1 MQRTILFLFSILACG
16 AASAQQ
22 LGVTPA
28 NYIKT
33 TGAPAQTCSASSYNG
48 VFAVSQALNWYQCS
62 NNNLAGTYG
71 WNSLGGGSGGGVPSV
86 NGITG
91 AVTIAGA
98 GVSTSGSTITVG
110 GGQPP
115 AYASGSYFIPFGDSR
130 WSVSGTCGWEGT
142 NIGSGSISG
151 GVLTANGTLGVVA
164 TGIGLKLWGFT
175 GSASGLN
182 DQIVYPSSAS
192 TGTFN
197 AAVTGISTLG
207 STGAGHYGCAD
218 AFSTLIATSPN
229 MPSTSTMQ
237 MASVANAVIGYTT
250 DTSTGSLMQY
260 YAALVHPYTFAVTGQ
275 PCTIVFQGGVVG
287 MYGNISG
294 YNTPAEIEDQLQQAW
309 STFHA
314 DGCTVVAT
322 TIIPEYPNGLY
333 SSVTMNAD
341 TQTANKWIAGQA
353 NSALPI
359 YKVSAPATLCTGCY
373 WDQVVDVYSLFPDP
387 TNGFLF
393 NQSAPLYHL
402 TDSGNN
408 LLFSGVNYTLLNRAS
423 APIPNLVCNT
433 WLNDQCTTVA
443 YTFNGRALPTIAES
457 GDYTAEMVSDA
468 MTLSTAQT
476 ANGSKVFQSSS
487 PTATPVTIQ
496 AVSGLAAMTPAIV
509 QSANSSYTGGPTSV
523 TLGSAVTAGDAL
535 LIVCPNDTVWGPSD
549 SLGNTWTAI
558 GGTGNWNSGTSSY
571 DGNMLY
577 GRNQAVV
584 AVALNSAA
592 GSDTITCGNGSAATA
607 VEISNIATSS
617 AQDAATAFSVK
628 LPASGTSYTVPSFT
642 TSQMDALLEVA
653 VCNGVN
659 GFSGFASIGF
669 AAVTTATAGGCNGG
683 PDVASVAFEA
693 VPAGTYSPVLTYA
706 PSTFDGMFI
715 QVGLKASGTIIPQ
728 SADLQQI
735 KGSGG
740 AVLSGVDK
748 VGLPYIVPQSFAA
761 LSSNLTCG
769 GTPPLEGNY
778 AAITDSPVTSGV
790 VTTGGGSNH
799 VSIYCNGTNWIV
811 YSAVGIAGPTGP
823 TGATGATGATGPAGA
838 TGPTGPAGPAN
849 TLAIGTVSSV
859 SYGTSPSATI
869 TGTAPSQTLNFALET
884 GPTGATGSTGP
895 TGPTG
900 PTGATGATG
909 ATGSAGTNAP
919 AWLQYLGT
927 GTDGAYSCA
936 TGTCTK
942 GNGVFNY
949 TTFNV
954 SSGATLN
961 YSSAYAV
968 VYVTGACT
976 INGTIGTA
984 ISVGQG
990 GGFGGGGGSGGGGG
1004 GGTAAGTAGTGVGP
1018 YPGLAYSAT
1027 YGVSAGG
1034 TAGTSSGGTGGGGNS
1049 LLSTAPAWYSIVNS
1063 GASAG
1068 YFWTGAPG
1076 GAGGSS
1082 GGAGGYEGGGFT
1094 LICGSIT
1101 GTGTINMS
1109 GQAGGNS
1116 TANNIGAGGG
1126 GGGGPIVLSSQAAE
1140 TYSLTL
1146 TNSGGAGGSCLS
1158 FTGCGVGGTGG
1169 AGAQAKFSGW

>member
-1 MQRTILFLFSILACG
+1 MQI
-16 AASAQQ
+16 
-22 LGVTPA
+22 
-28 NYIKT
+28 
-33 TGAPAQTCSASSYNG
+33 
-48 VFAVSQALNWYQCS
+48 
-62 NNNLAGTYG
+62 
-71 WNSLGGGSGGGVPSV
+71 
-86 NGITG
+86 
-91 AVTIAGA
+91 
-98 GVSTSGSTITVG
+98 
-110 GGQPP
+110 
-115 AYASGSYFIPFGDSR
+115 
-130 WSVSGTCGWEGT
+130 
-142 NIGSGSISG
+142 
-151 GVLTANGTLGVVA
+151 
-164 TGIGLKLWGFT
+164 
-175 GSASGLN
+175 
-182 DQIVYPSSAS
+182 
-192 TGTFN
+192 
-197 AAVTGISTLG
+197 
-207 STGAGHYGCAD
+207 
-218 AFSTLIATSPN
+218 
-229 MPSTSTMQ
+229 
-237 MASVANAVIGYTT
+237 ASVANADV
-250 DTSTGSLMQY
+250 SALMSQY
-260 YAALVHPYTFAVTGQ
+260 ATLVHPYTFAVTGQ
-275 PCTIVFQGGVVG
+275 PCTIIFQGGVVG
-287 MYGNISG
+287 LYDNADSIAA
-294 YNTPAEIEDQLQQAW
+294 TEEQLQSAW
-309 STFHA
+309 AQFHA
-314 DGCTVVAT
+314 DGCTVVET
-322 TIIPEYPNGLY
+322 TIIPEIPNSLY
-333 SSVTMNAD
+333 SDPNMNSD
-341 TQTANKWIAGQA
+341 TQTINKWIAGQA
-353 NSALPI
+353 NTTLPI
-359 YKVSAPATLCTGCY
+359 YQVASPTTPCTGGCY
-373 WDQVVDVYSLFPDP
+373 WDQIVDTYSLFPDP
-387 TNGFLF
+387 TNSFLF
-393 NQSAPLYHL
+393 NTVGGTPLGHL
-402 TDSGNN
+402 TDAGNN
-408 LLFSGVNYTLLNRAS
+408 LLFSAVNYTLLNRSS

-443 YTFNGRALPTIAES
+443 YTFNGRALPTTSES

-496 AVSGLAAMTPAIV
+496 AVSGLAAMTPVIV

-535 LIVCPNDTVWGPSD
+535 LVICPNGTVWGPSD

-558 GGTGNWNSGTSSY
+558 SGTGNWNSGTSSY

-577 GRNQAVV
+577 GNNQAVV

-769 GTPPLEGNY
+769 GTPPLVGNY

-823 TGATGATGATGPAGA
+823 TGATGATGATG
-838 TGPTGPAGPAN
+838 
-849 TLAIGTVSSV
+849 
-859 SYGTSPSATI
+859 
-869 TGTAPSQTLNFALET
+869 
-884 GPTGATGSTGP
+884 
-895 TGPTG
+895 
-900 PTGATGATG
+900 
-909 ATGSAGTNAP
+909 SAGTNAP

-927 GTDGAYSCA
+927 GTDGPYSCA
-936 TGTCTK
+936 TGTCAK
-942 GNGVFNY
+942 SGGVFNY

-961 YSSAYAV
+961 YSFAYAV

-990 GGFGGGGGSGGGGG
+990 GGFAGGGGSGGGGG
-1004 GGTAAGTAGTGVGP
+1004 GGTAAGTAGTGVGL
-1018 YPGLAYSAT
+1018 YPGLAYGAT
-1027 YGVSAGG
+1027 NGVSAGG

-1049 LLSTAPAWYSIVNS
+1049 LLSTAAAWYSIVNS

-1068 YFWTGAPG
+1068 YLWTGAPG

-1116 TANNIGAGGG
+1116 TANNVGAGGG